1 MFDISSYAS
10 YSIHKLSGGHVRYSL
25 IRQTLQTALVA
36 LAVCVLSDS
45 TAWAQNDQVY
55 TRGSTKPQRG
65 QISAI
70 TKNGIVL
77 KVGANTKNI
86 PAGEIEKVAF
96 TGDPS
101 ELTKGREFAIDGQ
114 YEQALEELEQIDLT
128 KLRENAKADAAF
140 YLMMCKA
147 KMALAGR
154 GDKAAAVNMALGF
167 AKTHGESFHFYD
179 TAKLLGDLALSLNDT
194 DRAARYYESLR
205 NAPTTDT
212 KIESVYLGGRT
223 LLARGDNDKA
233 AAEFDKIIGLK
244 ANTAGATRLQT
255 LSKAGKAVAL
265 AKSGKGEEG
274 LKLVNALVEKLNP
287 TDVEMAARIYN
298 AQGDSY
304 AASGDDEG
312 AILAYLHTHLMFSS
326 EPNAHAE
333 ALSRLVELWPK
344 VGKPERA
351 AEARQEL
358 QTRYPG
364 FAK

>member
-1 MFDISSYAS
+1 MFA
-10 YSIHKLSGGHVRYSL
+10 G
-25 IRQTLQTALVA
+25 
-36 LAVCVLSDS
+36 AVCFIFAT
-45 TAWAQNDQVY
+45 TARAQNDQVY
-55 TRGSTKPQRG
+55 TQGSTKAQRG
-65 QISAI
+65 EVSAI
-70 TKNGIVL
+70 TKNGVVL

-86 PAGEIEKVAF
+86 PAGDIEKILF

-114 YEQALEELEQIDLT
+114 YEQALEELEQIDLA
-128 KLRENAKADAAF
+128 KLRANAKPDAAF
-140 YLMMCKA
+140 YIMMCKA

-167 AKTHGESFHFYD
+167 AKAHGESFHFYD

-194 DRAARYYESLR
+194 DRAARYYGSLR
-205 NAPTTDT
+205 NAPTTET

-223 LLARGDNDKA
+223 LLVKGDHDKA

-244 ANTAGATRLQT
+244 ANTAGAARLQT

-265 AKSGKGEEG
+265 AKSGKGKEG
-274 LKLVNALVEKLNP
+274 LKLVDALVEKLNP

-312 AILAYLHTHLMFSS
+312 AILAYLHTHLMFST
-326 EPNAHAE
+326 EPSAHAE
-333 ALSRLVELWPK
+333 ALTRLVELWPK